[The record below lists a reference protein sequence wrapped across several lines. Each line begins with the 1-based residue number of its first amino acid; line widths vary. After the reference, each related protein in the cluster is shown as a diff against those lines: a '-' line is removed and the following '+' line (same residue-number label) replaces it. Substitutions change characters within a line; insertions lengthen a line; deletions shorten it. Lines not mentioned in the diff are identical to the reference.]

1 MTHLNSHCFQ
11 SFVALHSSLKFEQ
24 VFHFSRHP
32 MASLRANPLS
42 SRPSPARAAGPAANT
57 KNFYLAPQ
65 RAASTPQ
72 AKVSSGRLLP

>member
-1 MTHLNSHCFQ
+1 
-11 SFVALHSSLKFEQ
+11 
-24 VFHFSRHP
+24 